1 MSILLIKSNPC
12 SLRSGIIA
20 PRGLGCLCGKAV
32 QLSDTFSGHACCD
45 GVPKTL
51 VWERTINNE
60 KNFVLIQF
68 KKKITRENHIYNS
81 LENPVELITFASTWE

>member
-1 MSILLIKSNPC
+1 MSILLIKSSPC

-20 PRGLGCLCGKAV
+20 PRGLGCLYGKAV

-51 VWERTINNE
+51 IW
-60 KNFVLIQF
+60 
-68 KKKITRENHIYNS
+68 KKKRNNGEKLGNVVFQKRKGQENCINL
-81 LENPVELITFASTWE
+81 LENPVELITFTRAWE

>member
-1 MSILLIKSNPC
+1 MSILLIKSSPC

-20 PRGLGCLCGKAV
+20 PRGLGCRYGKAV

-51 VWERTINNE
+51 IWERKGHNVE
-60 KNFVLIQF
+60 KLQ
-68 KKKITRENHIYNS
+68 RENFLKKGKNKKLH
-81 LENPVELITFASTWE
+81 

>member
-1 MSILLIKSNPC
+1 MSILLIKSSPC

-20 PRGLGCLCGKAV
+20 PRGLGCLYGKAV

-51 VWERTINNE
+51 VWERKRHDVE
-60 KNFVLIQF
+60 KLQKENFL
-68 KKKITRENHIYNS
+68 KKE
-81 LENPVELITFASTWE
+81 EQELH

>member
-1 MSILLIKSNPC
+1 MSILLIKSSPC

-20 PRGLGCLCGKAV
+20 PRGLGCLYGKAV

-51 VWERTINNE
+51 VWERKTNNE
-60 KNFVLIQF
+60 EKLKNIVF
-68 KKKITRENHIYNS
+68 KKKKKGKRTRIALQLTGKFCRADH
-81 LENPVELITFASTWE
+81 LR

>member
-1 MSILLIKSNPC
+1 MSIRLIKSSPC

-20 PRGLGCLCGKAV
+20 PRGLGCLYGKAV

-51 VWERTINNE
+51 IWERKRHNVE
-60 KNFVLIQF
+60 KLQKKNFL
-68 KKKITRENHIYNS
+68 KKEKQ
-81 LENPVELITFASTWE
+81 ELY

>member
-1 MSILLIKSNPC
+1 MSILLIKSSPC

-20 PRGLGCLCGKAV
+20 PRDLGCLYGKAV

-51 VWERTINNE
+51 IWERKRHHRKVAKRKFSKKEKTRINWIA
-60 KNFVLIQF
+60 LTYW
-68 KKKITRENHIYNS
+68 KILS
-81 LENPVELITFASTWE
+81 S